1 MSTDSPLH
9 EIDDGSL
16 DALARSLQELQNGGT
31 QFVGLFAKSENF
43 RHVRHDQ
50 VLARWPVLD
59 EAWAQS
65 IETARTAAVDRTP
78 AAATFGR

>member
-1 MSTDSPLH
+1 MSTGSPQR

-16 DALARSLQELQNGGT
+16 DALARGLQELQAGGS

-59 EAWAQS
+59 EPWARS
-65 IETARTAAVDRTP
+65 IEAARTAAVDRTP

>member
-1 MSTDSPLH
+1 MSTETPPPD
-9 EIDDGSL
+9 IDTGSL
-16 DALARSLQELQNGGT
+16 DALARGLQELQDGGT

-59 EAWAQS
+59 EPWAHS
-65 IETARTAAVDRTP
+65 IEAARTAAVDRTP